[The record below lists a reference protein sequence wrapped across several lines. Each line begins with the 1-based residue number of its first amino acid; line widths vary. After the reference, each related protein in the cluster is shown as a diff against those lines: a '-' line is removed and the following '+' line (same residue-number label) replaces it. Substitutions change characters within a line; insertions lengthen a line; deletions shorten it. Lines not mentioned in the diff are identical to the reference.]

1 MSSYINHEQVDNPH
15 RNDCICCYCAGIKIA
30 HKTNLSKFVKKQ
42 ADMRILIIHT
52 FYQGPGGEDTVFK
65 QESELLAADHDVE
78 ILTFQNKKG
87 WKGALQTLFSFWNIV
102 AAYRV
107 RKRIKNFKPEVV
119 HIHNTHYASGPI
131 ILRTIHKLGI
141 PLVMTLHN
149 FRILCPSAILYHDQQ
164 LFLSSLKENFPW
176 TAIKKKVLDG
186 STVKTFVLA
195 LNYWFHRRIGT
206 WNMVDRYIALS
217 SFAKKLFIESTLHVP
232 AQKFTIKPNFTFPIK
247 GTIDVLEDYFIYI
260 GRLTEEKGIVNLL
273 KVFSKTDNKII
284 IIGDGP
290 LKQAVVNA
298 ANDNTNIKFLGF
310 RSRDEILP
318 LVEKAEALLVPS
330 VWFEGMPMTIL
341 EAFSVGTPVIGSDI
355 GALSELIIPN
365 KTGLLF
371 NPQSVD
377 NMLTTIQQWKNYS
390 IKEKYN
396 IRQTTKEFYFS
407 NFTPEENKKKLL
419 AIYDEAIR
427 DNTKRS

>member
-1 MSSYINHEQVDNPH
+1 MNRKEIDTLPRIDY
-15 RNDCICCYCAGIKIA
+15 ICCYCTGIKIA

-42 ADMRILIIHT
+42 AYMRILIIHT

-65 QESELLAADHDVE
+65 QESELLAIDHDVE
-78 ILTFQNKKG
+78 TLTFQNKKG
-87 WKGALQTLFSFWNIV
+87 WKGALQTLFSFWNIA

-107 RKRIKNFKPEVV
+107 RKCINNFKPQVV

-131 ILRTIHKLGI
+131 ILRTIHKLGV
-141 PLVMTLHN
+141 PLIMTLHN
-149 FRILCPSAILYHDQQ
+149 FRILCPSAILYHGHQ

-217 SFAKKLFIESTLHVP
+217 SFAKKLFIDSTLHVP

-247 GTIDVLEDYFIYI
+247 DTIDAQEDYFIYI

-273 KVFSKTDNKII
+273 KAFSKTDSKII

-290 LKQAVVNA
+290 LKQTVVDT
-298 ANDNTNIKFLGF
+298 ANRHANIKYMGF
-310 RSRDEILP
+310 RTRDEILP

-355 GALSELIIPN
+355 GALSELIIPD

-377 NMLTTIQQWKNYS
+377 NMLKTVQQWKNYS

-419 AIYDEAIR
+419 EIYNEAIE
-427 DNTKRS
+427 DNIKRS

>member
-1 MSSYINHEQVDNPH
+1 
-15 RNDCICCYCAGIKIA
+15 
-30 HKTNLSKFVKKQ
+30 
-42 ADMRILIIHT
+42 MRILIIHT
-52 FYQGPGGEDTVFK
+52 FYQEPGGEDTVFR
-65 QESELLAADHDVE
+65 QENELLRGDHE
-78 ILTFQNKKG
+78 IELLTFQNKKG
-87 WKGALQTLFSFWNIV
+87 WKGALQTLFSFWNIA

-107 RKRIKNFKPEVV
+107 RKCIKNFKPQVV

-149 FRILCPSAILYHDQQ
+149 FRILCPSAILYHNQQ

-176 TAIKKKVLDG
+176 TAVKNKVMDR
-186 STVKTFVLA
+186 SAIKTFVLA

-217 SFAKKLFIESTLHVP
+217 GFAKKLFVDSTLHVP
-232 AQKFTIKPNFTFPIK
+232 AQKFMIKPNFTFPIQS
-247 GTIDVLEDYFIYI
+247 TVDAYEDYFIYI
-260 GRLTEEKGIVNLL
+260 GRLTEEKGILNLL
-273 KVFSKTDNKII
+273 KVFSKTDSKII
-284 IIGDGP
+284 IIGDGT
-290 LKQAVVNA
+290 LKQEVIDA
-298 ANDNTNIKFLGF
+298 ANHHANIKYLGF

-355 GALSELIIPN
+355 GALSELIVPN

-390 IKEKYN
+390 IQEKYN
-396 IRQTTKEFYFS
+396 IRQTTKAFYFS
-407 NFTPEENKKKLL
+407 NFTPEENKKQLL
-419 AIYDEAIR
+419 EIYNQAIQDK
-427 DNTKRS
+427 TKRS